1 MLMYMY
7 TEMAEAFFKKV
18 VSLLYAR
25 TLNSKFCILILL
37 SLLPHRVLLVE
48 NMEEKSSEQQQQQEE
63 VRRIR
68 ESWKLTCYLSCCV
81 ELCREFKRGKFFKQ

>member
-1 MLMYMY
+1 MY

-37 SLLPHRVLLVE
+37 FLLPHRVFASGKYGGGVFGATAAAAGGGKEDKRVLEMDLLLVMLYRAVG
-48 NMEEKSSEQQQQQEE
+48 NY
-63 VRRIR
+63 
-68 ESWKLTCYLSCCV
+68 T
-81 ELCREFKRGKFFKQ
+81 